1 MNLNCTVSFDKF
13 NDAYDEKIGEEN
25 KYRQIIMVGG
35 SRSSKSYSIMQK
47 MMLVLMTRK
56 KIKITVWRD
65 LKNVCRTTIMEDF
78 QNIIMFNPQVFKDF
92 RHNKTEGSFT
102 YIPNKSRIIFDG
114 TDNLGKVLGGAQ
126 DISVFNEVNRMTE
139 EVFKQ
144 VSQRTS
150 ERVICDYNPASDFF
164 IEKFRLDARTQ
175 FIHSTF
181 LDNAYCPPEIVLELK
196 RNEPWEEGS
205 YEVVGSE
212 VWYNGMPISPNNQPP
227 INIENHRI
235 GTINEYYWM
244 VSGLG
249 LGSEKPNKI
258 YRGWSEVSLE
268 LFNSLEYESY
278 FGLDFGTASPTACV
292 EIKYD
297 GDGTFYVY
305 ERLYTPLSEI
315 NDSLTLVIENQ
326 IPEIKKGKSILV
338 CDSAKDLYLQ
348 LLRSADYMAIPA
360 IKGQGSIE
368 VGIGIVQSFNIK
380 YVKTAHLDAEYN
392 GYSYTTD
399 RYDKATDTPHKKDD
413 HLMDALRYVISY
425 TVKYLGIK
433 F

>member
-1 MNLNCTVSFDKF
+1 
-13 NDAYDEKIGEEN
+13 
-25 KYRQIIMVGG
+25 
-35 SRSSKSYSIMQK
+35 
-47 MMLVLMTRK
+47 
-56 KIKITVWRD
+56 
-65 LKNVCRTTIMEDF
+65 
-78 QNIIMFNPQVFKDF
+78 
-92 RHNKTEGSFT
+92 
-102 YIPNKSRIIFDG
+102 
-114 TDNLGKVLGGAQ
+114 
-126 DISVFNEVNRMTE
+126 
-139 EVFKQ
+139 
-144 VSQRTS
+144 
-150 ERVICDYNPASDFF
+150 
-164 IEKFRLDARTQ
+164 
-175 FIHSTF
+175 
-181 LDNAYCPPEIVLELK
+181 
-196 RNEPWEEGS
+196 
-205 YEVVGSE
+205 
-212 VWYNGMPISPNNQPP
+212 MPISPNNQPP

-244 VSGLG
+244 VYGLG